1 MALLW
6 GHIPSGIIRCSR
18 NISRRSERLAPFA
31 LSRNQNTGRPA
42 LTLINSFGNYHF
54 QSVQGPRPVSLV
66 EIGSISPTTIPREV
80 VSILHAISVGFP
92 IAGEQLYSATEK
104 FYNPTVPPPSD
115 VRDMQLQMWLGS
127 GGIVISEKLS
137 QNLID
142 FRRPYLNQAESKIIS
157 ESFELHADFP
167 GETSSCEY
175 LNHPEAVRVRGD
187 RSNTSFRP

>member
-1 MALLW
+1 LALFSIGFSVHPILPEIESYTRKFQIFVMSRPDIFLALLW

-18 NISRRSERLAPFA
+18 NISRRAERSVPFA

-66 EIGSISPTTIPREV
+66 EIASISPTPIPTEV
-80 VSILHAISVGFP
+80 VSLLHAISVGFP
-92 IAGEQLYSATEK
+92 IAGEQLYSANEK
-104 FYNPTVPPPSD
+104 FNNPTVPPPSD
-115 VRDMQLQMWLGS
+115 VRDLQLQMWLGS

-142 FRRPYLNQAESKIIS
+142 FRR
-157 ESFELHADFP
+157 
-167 GETSSCEY
+167 
-175 LNHPEAVRVRGD
+175 
-187 RSNTSFRP
+187 